1 MPTTSSF
8 FSKGA
13 FTPVTMFW
21 TSDRASP
28 WRARTL
34 RSSPAREMTTWVPST
49 FALSPGG
56 RGWTSFPFGP
66 SAVTRPSTPCTFPP
80 CGITMG
86 SLPMRDIVR
95 PSPHVGEDFPAHT
108 LLPRVAIGEDAPRRR
123 QKRHTHA
130 AEDGRDP
137 VAGHVDAPARRGHA
151 HDSGDHLLVPR
162 AVLEV
167 HAQRPLLGVLQQP
180 EILDEPFVLQELGD
194 PQLELRGGDVDL
206 LLLGAARGAGT
217 RPHVRDPVAPHR
229 ASQLAFTM
237 SGPPPPHAWSR
248 EHRPHLSNLPGLPP
262 R

>member
-66 SAVTRPSTPCTFPP
+66 SALTPPSTTWTFTP

-86 SLPMRDIVR
+86 FLPMRDIVR

-108 LLPRVAIGEDAPRRR
+108 LLPRVAIGEDAPRRG

-130 AEDGRDP
+130 AEYWSAP
-137 VAGHVDAPARRGHA
+137 VPAHVDATA
-151 HDSGDHLLVPR
+151 
-162 AVLEV
+162 
-167 HAQRPLLGVLQQP
+167 
-180 EILDEPFVLQELGD
+180 
-194 PQLELRGGDVDL
+194 LRG
-206 LLLGAARGAGT
+206 
-217 RPHVRDPVAPHR
+217 PSQHSR
-229 ASQLAFTM
+229 AHWQL
-237 SGPPPPHAWSR
+237 
-248 EHRPHLSNLPGLPP
+248 
-262 R
+262 

>member
-66 SAVTRPSTPCTFPP
+66 SALTPPSTTWTFTP

-86 SLPMRDIVR
+86 FLPMRDIVR

-108 LLPRVAIGEDAPRRR
+108 LLPRVAIGRSEEHTSELQSLAYLVCRLLLEKKNNTIRRPIAPR
-123 QKRHTHA
+123 TT
-130 AEDGRDP
+130 ED
-137 VAGHVDAPARRGHA
+137 
-151 HDSGDHLLVPR
+151 
-162 AVLEV
+162 
-167 HAQRPLLGVLQQP
+167 
-180 EILDEPFVLQELGD
+180 
-194 PQLELRGGDVDL
+194 
-206 LLLGAARGAGT
+206 
-217 RPHVRDPVAPHR
+217 
-229 ASQLAFTM
+229 
-237 SGPPPPHAWSR
+237 
-248 EHRPHLSNLPGLPP
+248 
-262 R
+262 

>member
-66 SAVTRPSTPCTFPP
+66 SALTPPSTTWTFTP

-86 SLPMRDIVR
+86 FLPIRDIVR

-108 LLPRVAIGEDAPRRR
+108 LLPRIAVGDDAPRRR
-123 QKRHTHA
+123 QEGDAHTT
-130 AEDGRDP
+130 EDRRDP
-137 VAGHVDAPARRGHA
+137 LAGDVHATPRRGHGERE
-151 HDSGDHLLVPR
+151 DDLRTRPR
-162 AVLEV
+162 A
-167 HAQRPLLGVLQQP
+167 HAGASAGRP
-180 EILDEPFVLQELGD
+180 
-194 PQLELRGGDVDL
+194 
-206 LLLGAARGAGT
+206 
-217 RPHVRDPVAPHR
+217 
-229 ASQLAFTM
+229 
-237 SGPPPPHAWSR
+237 
-248 EHRPHLSNLPGLPP
+248 
-262 R
+262 

>member
-66 SAVTRPSTPCTFPP
+66 SALTPPSTTWTFTP

-86 SLPMRDIVR
+86 FLPMRDIVR

-130 AEDGRDP
+130 AEDRRDP

-180 EILDEPFVLQELGD
+180 EVLDEPHPQDHTLRAYSLQLQD
-194 PQLELRGGDVDL
+194 SRGVRAHQVTPASRGCR
-206 LLLGAARGAGT
+206 GWIATHSARV
-217 RPHVRDPVAPHR
+217 VR
-229 ASQLAFTM
+229 
-237 SGPPPPHAWSR
+237 
-248 EHRPHLSNLPGLPP
+248 
-262 R
+262 